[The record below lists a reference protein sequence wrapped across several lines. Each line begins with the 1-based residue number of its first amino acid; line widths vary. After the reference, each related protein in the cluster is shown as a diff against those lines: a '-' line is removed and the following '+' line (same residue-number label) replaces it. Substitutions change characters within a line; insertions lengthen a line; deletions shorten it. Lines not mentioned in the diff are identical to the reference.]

1 MTSLGDVY
9 GGDGSDGSLRRLY
22 VGVGLFVVG
31 AAMLLV
37 AIAATTT
44 DVLVSR
50 GLTLGQA
57 REFGGIVG
65 GVGVPAVFLGVL
77 TVLPADRRTRAAAV
91 IGATVSLLGVGLFAH
106 AYPCRWISATCG
118 TGSDLTLPTV
128 GVYFLGTM
136 TTFWCLFVGVA
147 NFKTRNDPGGTA
159 RLDVV
164 KRGETRVVE
173 VDRSSP
179 GFGGVGFF
187 GDTPDGEVATQTA
200 GATDG
205 GADATPVS
213 EVGDSA
219 TGAASG
225 RSGSNADSET
235 GTGTGTGTGASTA
248 GGGGRTRS
256 SRARPWDGDDANL
269 SRAERERRSRPAPGV
284 KSTASSDG
292 GGTAAASGS
301 RPRDDAEVVGGD
313 RAPAGD
319 AYCGSCRH
327 FRYVRTEDGMQPYCA
342 AHTEVMDDMTACA
355 DWEARSG

>member
-1 MTSLGDVY
+1 MTSLGEVY

-31 AAMLLV
+31 AVLLLV
-37 AIAATTT
+37 GIAVTTT
-44 DVLVSR
+44 DVLVSQ
-50 GLTLGQA
+50 GATVGQA
-57 REFGGIVG
+57 RELGGIVG
-65 GVGVPAVFLGVL
+65 GVGVPAVFLGIL

-91 IGATVSLLGVGLFAH
+91 IGASVSLLGVALFAH
-106 AYPCRWISATCG
+106 AYPCAWVGSTCG
-118 TGSDLTLPTV
+118 TAKDLTLPTV

-173 VDRSSP
+173 VERSNS

-187 GDTPDGEVATQTA
+187 GNTPDGEVATQTA

-205 GADATPVS
+205 GADDAPVS
-213 EVGDSA
+213 EVDGSA
-219 TGAASG
+219 TGT
-225 RSGSNADSET
+225 SNADA
-235 GTGTGTGTGASTA
+235 GTSTERS
-248 GGGGRTRS
+248 GGRTRS
-256 SRARPWDGDDANL
+256 SRARPWDDDATL
-269 SRAERERRSRPAPGV
+269 SRTERERRSRPAPGV
-284 KSTASSDG
+284 KATASSDG
-292 GGTAAASGS
+292 GGTATASTSASGS
-301 RPRDDAEVVGGD
+301 RSRDGAEVVSGD
-313 RAPAGD
+313 RTPAGD

-355 DWEARSG
+355 DWEGRVR

>member
-1 MTSLGDVY
+1 MTSLGEVY

-37 AIAATTT
+37 AIGVTTT
-44 DVLVSR
+44 DVLVR
-50 GLTLGQA
+50 QGFTVGEA
-57 REFGGIVG
+57 RELGGVVG

-77 TVLPADRRTRAAAV
+77 TVLPAARRTRAAAV
-91 IGATVSLLGVGLFAH
+91 VGASVSLLGVGLFAH
-106 AYPCRWISATCG
+106 AYPCRWVGATCG
-118 TGSDLTLPTV
+118 TGADLTLPTV

-173 VDRSSP
+173 VDRSEPS
-179 GFGGVGFF
+179 FGGVGFF
-187 GDTPDGEVATQTA
+187 GATPDGEVDTQTA
-200 GATDG
+200 SATDG
-205 GADATPVS
+205 GADERALS
-213 EVGDSA
+213 EVGGPTDDDGSEA
-219 TGAASG
+219 RAGAG
-225 RSGSNADSET
+225 DGGSGSR
-235 GTGTGTGTGASTA
+235 ASD
-248 GGGGRTRS
+248 RTRS
-256 SRARPWDGDDANL
+256 SRARPWEEGETL

-292 GGTAAASGS
+292 GGAATRTN
-301 RPRDDAEVVGGD
+301 RPGEGAEVVSAPGD
-313 RAPAGD
+313 RPAGD

-327 FRYVRTEDGMQPYCA
+327 FRYVRTDDGMQPYCA
-342 AHTEVMDDMTACA
+342 AHTEVMDDMTACP
-355 DWEARSG
+355 DWEGRSG